1 MKPYRRSLFTF
12 ALITLA
18 IGVVLLGITYYFFH
32 FVTDDGPTLV
42 FHEEA
47 GKPFVTM
54 LIGVFAVHFVA
65 ASALSALIALIFF
78 NTAKATAG
86 EANE

>member
-1 MKPYRRSLFTF
+1 MKFNRHTLFTF

-18 IGVVLLGITYYFFH
+18 IGLVLLGIAYYFFH
-32 FVTDDGPTLV
+32 FVTDDGLTLT

-47 GKPFVTM
+47 GKPYVTM

-65 ASALSALIALIFF
+65 ASALSALFALIFF
-78 NTAKATAG
+78 DKAEISA
-86 EANE
+86 EEDR

>member
-1 MKPYRRSLFTF
+1 MKLNRRSLYTL

-18 IGVVLLGITYYFFH
+18 IGLVLLGIAYYFFH
-32 FVTDDGPTLV
+32 FVTDSGLTLT

-54 LIGVFAVHFVA
+54 LIGVFAVHFLS
-65 ASALSALIALIFF
+65 ASALSALAALVFF
-78 NTAKATAG
+78 ENEAKETAK
-86 EANE
+86 